1 MGSRF
6 KLIGEIRSRVKKN
19 FQKNL
24 VKSLCEK
31 FSKMILMTMVARVA
45 DGLPL
50 TASIQEDE
58 QLGKNI
64 VDYQNQAKRLFRT
77 LTATSPIKCSI
88 ESGQYLFHYIIE
100 QDACFL
106 TLCDRNFN
114 KKLAYS
120 FLEDLSQEFYS
131 QHGHRIN
138 TATRPYSFI
147 EFDTYIQKAKKTYQ
161 DSRSRGARNIGTLNT
176 ELHDVQRIMV
186 QNIDDV
192 LQRGAVLSE
201 LDTKAQNLRFHSDKY
216 KKDAASLNA
225 TSWMAI
231 GAGTLVL
238 FLVFLFGIN

>member
-1 MGSRF
+1 
-6 KLIGEIRSRVKKN
+6 
-19 FQKNL
+19 
-24 VKSLCEK
+24 
-31 FSKMILMTMVARVA
+31 MTMVARVA

-64 VDYQNQAKRLFRT
+64 VDYQNQAKRLFKT

-106 TLCDRNFN
+106 TLCDRSFN

-120 FLEDLSQEFYS
+120 FLEDLSQEFYN
-131 QHGHRIN
+131 QYGHRIN

-161 DSRSRGARNIGTLNT
+161 DSRSRRNLGTLNT

-201 LDTKAQNLRFHSDKY
+201 LDTKAQNLKFHSDQY
-216 KKDAASLNA
+216 KKCGKIKCNFTGSHRSRSIYSIIHFFHLVQVFVM
-225 TSWMAI
+225 TFPI
-231 GAGTLVL
+231 LTLSIFYVA
-238 FLVFLFGIN
+238 N